1 MDEWGG
7 GAQVE
12 RGKLPLRAAGNGDR
26 AFRVDVSVRHRDRTL
41 LQGRGGDRLSTVC
54 VSRLINRPPIDSA
67 AD

>member
-1 MDEWGG
+1 MK
-7 GAQVE
+7 

-26 AFRVDVSVRHRDRTL
+26 AFRVDVSVRHRDTERYY
-41 LQGRGGDRLSTVC
+41 RGGGGLSRVC

>member
-1 MDEWGG
+1 MK
-7 GAQVE
+7 

-26 AFRVDVSVRHRDRTL
+26 AFRVDVSVRHRDTEHSYY
-41 LQGRGGDRLSTVC
+41 RGGGGLSRVC